1 MRKRI
6 LRSFPIF
13 VLVVV
18 FSTSLLSATAQQ
30 GNTTTYVYDA
40 NGRLH
45 AVIYA
50 VGDAVVYEY
59 DAAGN
64 ITAVRRVPATT
75 LAILS
80 FSPHEGIP

>member
-1 MRKRI
+1 
-6 LRSFPIF
+6 

-18 FSTSLLSATAQQ
+18 FCTSLLSATAQQ

-45 AVIYA
+45 AVISPA
-50 VGDAVVYEY
+50 GDAVVYEY

-64 ITAVRRVPATT
+64 ITAIRRMPATA
-75 LAILS
+75 LAIFN
-80 FSPHEGIP
+80 FSPQVYPEIR